1 MPRLFATL
9 YGSAAMV
16 LVGAVAASSGA
27 LACATPQQLA
37 MFDVAGLKSEL
48 MVTTLTCNAD
58 SQYNAFI
65 TRYRAILQADDAALQ
80 RYFVHAYGRAG
91 QAAHDTYITGIANK
105 MSEIAVAEGT
115 DFCRHHLA
123 VFAEALALDHTND
136 IALFAASR
144 GYVEPIAPE
153 SCTTTVAV
161 DSRYLTT
168 AER

>member
-1 MPRLFATL
+1 MPRLLAAL
-9 YGSAAMV
+9 YGSAAV
-16 LVGAVAASSGA
+16 IFIGAVAASPGA

-48 MVTTLTCNAD
+48 MVTTLSCNAD

-65 TRYRAILQADDAALQ
+65 TRYRAILQADDSALQ
-80 RYFVHAYGRAG
+80 SYFVRAYGRAG
-91 QAAHDTYITGIANK
+91 QAQHDAYITNIANK

-115 DFCRHHLA
+115 NFCRHHLA
-123 VFAEALALDHTND
+123 VFAEALALDHTDNL
-136 IALFAASR
+136 ALLAASR

-153 SCTTTVAV
+153 SCTTTEAI
-161 DSRYLTT
+161 DSRELTT

>member
-1 MPRLFATL
+1 MPRLLAAL

-16 LVGAVAASSGA
+16 LLGVPVA
-27 LACATPQQLA
+27 LACATPRQSA

-48 MVTTLTCNAD
+48 MVTTLSCNAD

-65 TRYRAILQADDAALQ
+65 TRYQAILMADDSALQ
-80 RYFVHAYGRAG
+80 SYFIRVYGHAG
-91 QAAHDTYITGIANK
+91 QAAHDAYITNIANK

-136 IALFAASR
+136 LALFAASR
-144 GYVEPIAPE
+144 GYLEPIAPE
-153 SCTTTVAV
+153 SCGTTVAI
-161 DSRYLTT
+161 DSRELTT